1 MAAYVFYKLQDDN
14 VEMSWDVDVLRWEN
28 YIFELS

>member
-1 MAAYVFYKLQDDN
+1 MAAYVFYKLQDDI